1 MYKVLLLFH
10 TIVEQAYKDL
20 RNTFDEDEIGELD
33 PELFMRTNLGAN
45 KGSGKEGDRDKP
57 KTQREIMMEIMEK
70 SKVYREERRR
80 EAEELASKIDDV
92 DAMMDDL
99 QDLLHFRKVIEDHN
113 IIITFFCYH
122 FFLTYVMM
130 MMNVMGR
137 MRNRRLFQLSRVRKM
152 SSLISW
158 LHR

>member
-1 MYKVLLLFH
+1 MKKNFLLMVEKRLIVW
-10 TIVEQAYKDL
+10 TSPSLSCIVEQAYKDL

-33 PELFMRTNLGAN
+33 PELFMRTNLGN
-45 KGSGKEGDRDKP
+45 TKGSGKDGDRDKP

-99 QDLLHFRKVIEDHN
+99 QDLLHFRKVFQFRNRIFK
-113 IIITFFCYH
+113 ITF
-122 FFLTYVMM
+122 V
-130 MMNVMGR
+130 
-137 MRNRRLFQLSRVRKM
+137 
-152 SSLISW
+152 ISMAIW
-158 LHR
+158 GV

>member
-1 MYKVLLLFH
+1 MYELLLLFH
-10 TIVEQAYKDL
+10 AVVEQAYKDL

-33 PELFMRTNLGAN
+33 PELFMRTNLNAN

-70 SKVYREERRR
+70 SKIYREERRR

-99 QDLLHFRKVIEDHN
+99 QDLLHFRKVIEDYD
-113 IIITFFCYH
+113 IIILFTTLL
-122 FFLTYVMM
+122 FL
-130 MMNVMGR
+130 
-137 MRNRRLFQLSRVRKM
+137 LFVGWWWM
-152 SSLISW
+152 WWVGWEAEGSSDW
-158 LHR
+158 AERERCGVW